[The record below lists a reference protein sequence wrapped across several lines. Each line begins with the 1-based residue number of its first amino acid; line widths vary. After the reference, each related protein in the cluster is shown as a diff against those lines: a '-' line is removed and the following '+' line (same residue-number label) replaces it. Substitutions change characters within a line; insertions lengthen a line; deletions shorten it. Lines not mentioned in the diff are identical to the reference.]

1 MIHRAVVLA
10 CVAGVGCGGA
20 TPAARAPSPR
30 DPLLAPTDDRA
41 AFVAADASL
50 DRVIGST
57 ARIGNRVE
65 LLVDGV
71 ASFGRRLDNARDADV
86 ILVKTFAFT
95 DDETGRAVADLLIER
110 AKAGAYVVV
119 QYDAI
124 GSIHDPGDVGPM
136 LANGNE
142 KPIISRLR
150 AAGIDVIATNAPA
163 GKVELD
169 EIAGG
174 LTRTVLHP
182 IEHLG
187 IILDRTHRLEFH
199 DHEKYWI
206 TGHHGRLTAIIGGMN
221 IGSEYAFGG
230 ADRVDAVTG
239 ARGWHDVDVEVA
251 GPVVNDIVA
260 RYFDVLDT
268 HRGLAADHARW
279 NPPQPPAGE
288 ARVRFVFNHPRFHN
302 THAIDEIYAALVD
315 ATPRTGIIRIETA
328 YFAPSDLL
336 RDHLHAALRRGARL
350 AVISN
355 LETNDTAPVAEATW
369 FVYHALLDVDPSAAL
384 YQRVARPD
392 LGEVM
397 IHCKVASFG
406 TRGPVVIGS
415 ANLDAQSGEHNSEA
429 ILVIDDPALRQRFDA
444 MFEQD
449 FAPDRATRVTRDM
462 LAQDSTW
469 RRFRQWAVFNLGKS
483 WL

>member
-1 MIHRAVVLA
+1 MVRAVVWVGLI
-10 CVAGVGCGGA
+10 AGIGCGGA
-20 TPAARAPSPR
+20 TPAAHPPSPR
-30 DPLLAPTDDRA
+30 DPLLAATDDRA
-41 AFVAADASL
+41 AFVAADAKL
-50 DRVIGST
+50 DRITGTT

-65 LLVDGV
+65 LLVDGT
-71 ASFGRRLDNARDADV
+71 ASFAHRLDNARDADV
-86 ILVKTFAFT
+86 ILIKTFAFT

-110 AKAGAYVVV
+110 ARAGAYVVV

-174 LTRTVLHP
+174 LARTVLHP

-187 IILDRTHRLEFH
+187 ILLDRTHRLEFH

-206 TGHHGRLTAIIGGMN
+206 TGHRGRLTAIIGGMN

-230 ADRVDAVTG
+230 SDRVDAITG
-239 ARGWHDVDVEVA
+239 ARGWHDVDVEVE
-251 GPVVNDIVA
+251 GPVVHDIVA
-260 RYFDVLDT
+260 RYFDVLDAQ
-268 HRGLAADHARW
+268 RGLAADHTRW
-279 NPPQPPAGE
+279 NPPQPPAGN

-302 THAIDEIYAALVD
+302 THAIDESYGALVD
-315 ATPRTGIIRIETA
+315 ATPPTGVVRIETA

-336 RDHLHAALRRGARL
+336 RDRLRAALRRGTRV

-355 LETNDTAPVAEATW
+355 LETSDTAPVAEATW

-384 YQRVARPD
+384 YQRIARPD

-397 IHCKVASFG
+397 VHCKVASFG

-415 ANLDAQSGEHNSEA
+415 ANLDAQSGEFNSESV
-429 ILVIDDPALRQRFDA
+429 LVIDDRALRQRFDA

-449 FAPDRATRVTRDM
+449 FAADRATRVTRD
-462 LAQDSTW
+462 LLEHDSTW
-469 RRFRQWAVFNLGKS
+469 TRFREWAVFNLGKS